1 MRPPISI
8 VIACGVMAAICA
20 SLGWIGITEQQLTTG
35 GKLGIS
41 TSYGLSAVVR
51 GWFFI
56 AAALGFVGIL
66 ASRSRFR
73 NLIWLGLSALYFLFL
88 AIFYYPA
95 YLPWL

>member
-1 MRPPISI
+1 MRPPLFIA
-8 VIACGVMAAICA
+8 IACGVMAAICA

-41 TSYGLSAVVR
+41 TSYGLSAVVK
-51 GWFFI
+51 GWLFI
-56 AAALGFVGIL
+56 AAAFGFVGIL
-66 ASRSRFR
+66 AARSRFR

-95 YLPWL
+95 YIPWL